1 MSVETDV
8 PGLKSEAS
16 GDFGRGRRLVLE
28 PFGQLRQLEISGERL
43 ALAPA
48 RDADDVADRLLEHD
62 SEILSGEQIARALVR
77 DQRRRSDRR
86 VAGEWQFALRGKN
99 PHARAV
105 DGVPRLEDE
114 HGLGQVKL
122 GGDRLHA
129 RVVEPFGVENHG
141 ERIASQRR
149 LGEHIERL
157 KPARHQKSRARSTP
171 LACGRVSLIHLQP
184 GPTQAR
190 RGDNDQRPVRFRER
204 HVVRQPIDAAD
215 ALNCLLVGRTLSLR
229 LA

>member
-1 MSVETDV
+1 MPGAARPIASSERIGTNRKGAPALIEARLVSVETDV
-8 PGLKSEAS
+8 LWLKAQAR
-16 GDFGRGRRLVLE
+16 GDFRRGRRFAFE

-62 SEILSGEQIARALVR
+62 PEILSAEQIAGALVG
-77 DQRRRSDRR
+77 DQRCRSDRR
-86 VAGEWQFALRGKN
+86 MAGEGQFALRGKN
-99 PHARAV
+99 PHPRAI

-114 HGLGQVKL
+114 DGLGQVKL

-129 RVVEPFGVENHG
+129 RVVEPFGVEDHG

-157 KPARHQKSRARSTP
+157 KPARHQSPVPRSTP
-171 LACGRVSLIHLQP
+171 LACGRVSLIHVQP
-184 GPTQAR
+184 GPA
-190 RGDNDQRPVRFRER
+190 
-204 HVVRQPIDAAD
+204 
-215 ALNCLLVGRTLSLR
+215 
-229 LA
+229 